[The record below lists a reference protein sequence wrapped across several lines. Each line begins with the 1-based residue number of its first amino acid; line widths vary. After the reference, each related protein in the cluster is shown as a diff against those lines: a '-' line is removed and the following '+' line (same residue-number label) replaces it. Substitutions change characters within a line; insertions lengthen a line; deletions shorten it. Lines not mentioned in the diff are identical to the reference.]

1 MNTDRQPTGAA
12 DAASPTLATM
22 TQAAPVPGVA
32 PGFPT
37 HSVSAQSSLA
47 ASVMAGD
54 ALPPAAPSGESA
66 SGPLGGWADALDPA
80 LREVA
85 AAKGWQSP
93 DDAVRSYASLERLL
107 GAEKIALPPANAPA
121 SDWDAVW
128 DRLGRPRSPAGYQ
141 FTKPDGY
148 GDYSDELAD
157 WARKTFHKVGMPARM
172 AAAFHDEFVGF
183 ARGLVATHETKQA
196 MKDVELHAFM
206 DREWGSQRDQK
217 LGAFRKAANAFMD
230 SPQSIDRLQQI
241 MGTPELLRMFVRIGE
256 ALGEDRAVGTGHRSF
271 GLTREAAEQEFSKIR
286 QAAIAD
292 SKHPL
297 MNKLHPDHQ
306 KLVERV
312 ETLMR
317 TIYPD

>member
-1 MNTDRQPTGAA
+1 MNSDRHLAGAA
-12 DAASPTLATM
+12 DTVPSPSTLATGDVPVTGGPGSSPTNSSFVASLM
-22 TQAAPVPGVA
+22 TGAPPASVA
-32 PGFPT
+32 PP
-37 HSVSAQSSLA
+37 
-47 ASVMAGD
+47 
-54 ALPPAAPSGESA
+54 GESA
-66 SGPLGGWADALDPA
+66 SAPSGGWADALDPA
-80 LREVA
+80 SRAVA

-121 SDWDAVW
+121 ADWDAVW
-128 DRLGRPRSPAGYQ
+128 DRLGRPKNGDGYNFAKPAGY
-141 FTKPDGY
+141 DG
-148 GDYSDELAD
+148 YSDELAQ
-157 WARKTFHKVGMPARM
+157 WARKTCHKVGMPARM
-172 AAAFHDEFVGF
+172 AEAFHDEFVTF
-183 ARGLVATHETKQA
+183 ARGLVDAQETRQA
-196 MKDVELHAFM
+196 MNDVELHAFM
-206 DREWGSQRDQK
+206 DREWGSLREAK

-256 ALGEDRAVGTGHRSF
+256 ALGEDRAVGSGQRSF

-292 SKHPL
+292 PKHPL
-297 MNKLHPDHQ
+297 MDKLHPDHQ

-317 TIYPD
+317 TIYPE